1 MGNTGEAS
9 DQNEMAQGD
18 GYSFT
23 NEALSNLQAA
33 CLQVLVEITVT
44 ILSVA

>member
-18 GYSFT
+18 DYSFT
-23 NEALSNLQAA
+23 NEVLSMFPGTHRDHCDYTFSGMKA
-33 CLQVLVEITVT
+33 
-44 ILSVA
+44 